1 MKNNPVP
8 PEKSS
13 LRKLQLLLLSSL
25 VAMSSAPATTSDG
38 AAELFNPTHGVI
50 LSGSEGKA
58 IAEAC
63 GGTSSAARST
73 LTPIDIGRVERQLA
87 PLLPRISATAA
98 RPRCRSSTTANTSQ
112 ATGSLSEYSAWP
124 RPRQILL
131 QSRRSRR
138 GRDVES
144 SNPPFDLVQVVQLP
158 QLNSI

>member
-58 IAEAC
+58 IAL
-63 GGTSSAARST
+63 AAAHPAQR
-73 LTPIDIGRVERQLA
+73 A
-87 PLLPRISATAA
+87 PH
-98 RPRCRSSTTANTSQ
+98 
-112 ATGSLSEYSAWP
+112 
-124 RPRQILL
+124 
-131 QSRRSRR
+131 SRRLIS
-138 GRDVES
+138 GES
-144 SNPPFDLVQVVQLP
+144 NAS
-158 QLNSI
+158 